1 LKFEKV
7 LNNININDPEK
18 LTNSFKDYWDETGM
32 DKEIES
38 LNKSMAIH
46 CIKNSKCKQYVK
58 SNKDKL
64 SFNIAS
70 YKTNHKGKEIDNHTL
85 IFNNDDTEETV
96 NAFTLRESNGKYEVD
111 ENKEYTKFTYKE

>member
-1 LKFEKV
+1 MCLKFEKV

-70 YKTNHKGKEIDNHTL
+70 YKTNYKDKIIDNYTL
-85 IFNNDDTEETV
+85 IFNNDD
-96 NAFTLRESNGKYEVD
+96 K
-111 ENKEYTKFTYKE
+111 